1 MQRNT
6 LPHTSDTR
14 EPDNN
19 QGQTE
24 ISRTQGTDPC
34 QCMQARHNRQRGSQQ
49 GTLSQTGQHPTW
61 RNHSSQSAAELN
73 VPTSYSTVE
82 YRCALTALET
92 KPQTRAS
99 PIRRQVVLIMEYYT
113 QTN

>member
-1 MQRNT
+1 MQGNAP
-6 LPHTSDTR
+6 PHTSDSR
-14 EPDNN
+14 EPDDN

-24 ISRTQGTDPC
+24 ISRTQVTDPC
-34 QCMQARHNRQRGSQQ
+34 QCIQARHSRQKGSQQ

-61 RNHSSQSAAELN
+61 RNHSSQSAGELN
-73 VPTSYSTVE
+73 VPTSHSAVE

-99 PIRRQVVLIMEYYT
+99 PTRWQVVLIMGYYT